1 MNCKLIKHI
10 FFFDNMMFCIGSDI
24 SYVQNDNV
32 LTSVEQNLLNGEVI
46 YNDGQEKQL
55 SSNSNM
61 QLKQLKWVYHN
72 NTGYIFRGT
81 DNVTIQNMSK
91 QVLGKISMLQENR
104 GL

>member
-1 MNCKLIKHI
+1 
-10 FFFDNMMFCIGSDI
+10 MMFCIGSDI

-72 NTGYIFRGT
+72 NTGYILEEQ
-81 DNVTIQNMSK
+81 IMLLYKICLK

>member
-1 MNCKLIKHI
+1 
-10 FFFDNMMFCIGSDI
+10 MMFCIGSDI

-72 NTGYIFRGT
+72 NTGYILEEQ
-81 DNVTIQNMSK
+81 I
-91 QVLGKISMLQENR
+91 MLLYKYVSSRFLERYQCYR
-104 GL
+104 RIGAYR

>member
-1 MNCKLIKHI
+1 
-10 FFFDNMMFCIGSDI
+10 MMGKK
-24 SYVQNDNV
+24 
-32 LTSVEQNLLNGEVI
+32 
-46 YNDGQEKQL
+46 KQL

-72 NTGYIFRGT
+72 NTGYILEEQ
-81 DNVTIQNMSK
+81 IMLLYKICLK